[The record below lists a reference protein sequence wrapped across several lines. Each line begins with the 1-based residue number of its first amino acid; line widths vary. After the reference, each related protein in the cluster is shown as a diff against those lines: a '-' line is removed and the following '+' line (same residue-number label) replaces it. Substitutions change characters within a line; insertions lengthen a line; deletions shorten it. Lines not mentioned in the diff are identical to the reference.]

1 VCWSSF
7 STALSESDMAIRLPD
22 VVREKTMFDALF
34 YAYIVIV
41 NMKQSGHFPVVAAM
55 RQQIE
60 ARCRAL
66 RDATMLMWNGT
77 AAEAIAG
84 APQRTGC
91 ISVICPAQK
100 EWTELL
106 GRLETY
112 VASIA

>member
-1 VCWSSF
+1 
-7 STALSESDMAIRLPD
+7 MAVRLPD
-22 VVREKTMFDALF
+22 VTREKTVFDALF
-34 YAYIVIV
+34 YAYIVIA

-66 RDATMLMWNGT
+66 RDAMILMRNGT
-77 AAEAIAG
+77 AAEAITG
-84 APQRTGC
+84 RSQRTRC
-91 ISVICPAQK
+91 VSVICSTQK

-112 VASIA
+112 VGSIA